1 MEYYSAIERNKV
13 LIHIIIQISF
23 KRHYTK
29 KPDTRTNIL
38 FPFTW
43 GTQNKQIQRKEI
55 LEGKGGKGELSFI
68 RLARISSLVVVS
80 RSDRNRHPCLFPNL
94 NRTIFSLSPVSKT
107 LADRFFNR
115 CPLSCSNLF
124 LFTKSFYREWI
135 NFCLMLFLHPLR
147 CFNVEHND
155 WFSNWRQE
163 KEIKYIKNAK
173 EEEKLLQIKWL
184 GIWKILWILPKNY

>member
-13 LIHIIIQISF
+13 LIHTIIQISF

-29 KPDTRTNIL
+29 KPDTKR
-38 FPFTW
+38 
-43 GTQNKQIQRKEI
+43 QIFCFRLHKVLTIGRYREKKYQR
-55 LEGKGGKGELSFI
+55 GGGGKGELSFI

-94 NRTIFSLSPVSKT
+94 NRKIFSLSPVSKT

-147 CFNVEHND
+147 
-155 WFSNWRQE
+155 
-163 KEIKYIKNAK
+163 
-173 EEEKLLQIKWL
+173 
-184 GIWKILWILPKNY
+184 